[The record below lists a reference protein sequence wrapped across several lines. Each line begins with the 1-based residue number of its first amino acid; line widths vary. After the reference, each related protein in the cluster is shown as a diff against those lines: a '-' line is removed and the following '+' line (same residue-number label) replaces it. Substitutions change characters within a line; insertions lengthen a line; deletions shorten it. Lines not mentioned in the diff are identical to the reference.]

1 MVIRTSLRPLG
12 KGASNLVHLEWF
24 NGLTLTYPDE
34 PQMTSEYNADHA
46 GRSIYNPYMQ
56 MYEDGLRGR
65 FLSTGQNTYNGRQS
79 SYISGKLNEI
89 LPDGLVQFRNMIRF
103 KGSGFTANSNN
114 DEEAIDSAEMISN
127 FNYLD
132 SQLTFA
138 SSESPVTITDD
149 TPKMFGPVYEPG
161 QKHWYASTYYADSGL
176 NQINLRTARDSS
188 SNPEQWVLMKR
199 AYISGIS
206 GFSGT
211 SQIYGPFRNNASMM
225 GVIASRLDGAP
236 GLESRL
242 NEHHKLKSGGSYS
255 TGGSWV
261 SQETAIKLYLHQGSA
276 SIYDAATPWSCSYHY
291 VNGLYGAFCVM
302 VDMFTYSQKES
313 FYGDSL
319 SYAKVCWSAQTS
331 TQDIDGVMSTNQTF
345 WDSTNEQKIS
355 IYAPW
360 AMNGTTPCDRFLAV
374 LRTNTDAPHT
384 LLILDYNFQ
393 PQAGHAIPNNRL
405 SFTNTGIAIA
415 DNDNKVISLH
425 SRANYLLVQRVD
437 YSIRLIQFTDSG
449 IPGRNV
455 FKEFKPIFDGSS
467 KWAVIGFFRNYVYF
481 VQINN
486 PNEQM
491 SHDMVNNKIALNSKI
506 CRVSMYNLMKEDQ
519 ED

>member
-12 KGASNLVHLEWF
+12 KGASNLAPLEWF

-34 PQMTSEYNADHA
+34 PQMSSEYNADHA

-56 MYEDGLRGR
+56 MYEDRLRGR
-65 FLSTGQNTYNGRQS
+65 FLSTGQNTYNCRQN
-79 SYISGKLNEI
+79 YYLSGALNEL
-89 LPDGLVQFRNMIRF
+89 LPAGLVQFRNMIRF
-103 KGSGFTANSNN
+103 KGSGFTANSSN

-138 SSESPVTITDD
+138 SSESPVTIKDN
-149 TPKMFGPVYEPG
+149 TPKMFGPVYEPA

-176 NQINLRTARDSS
+176 NQINLRTAGDSS

-206 GFSGT
+206 GFSGA

-225 GVIASRLDGAP
+225 GVIANSLNGAP
-236 GLESRL
+236 GAESQLR
-242 NEHHKLKSGGSYS
+242 EHHGLKSGGSYS

-276 SIYDAATPWSCSYHY
+276 SKFGEATPWSCSYHY
-291 VNGLYGAFCVM
+291 VNSLYGAFCVM
-302 VDMFTYSQKES
+302 VDMFTYSQVAN
-313 FYGDSL
+313 FYGDSFH
-319 SYAKVCWSAQTS
+319 YAKVTWSAQTT
-331 TQDIDGVMSTNQTF
+331 TQNIDGVMSTNQTF
-345 WDSTNEQKIS
+345 WDATNEQKIS
-355 IYAPW
+355 IYSPL
-360 AMNGTTPCDRFLAV
+360 AMNNSTPYDRFLAV
-374 LRTNTDAPHT
+374 LRTNTVDAPHT

-393 PQAGHAIPNNRL
+393 PQAGNTIPNNRL
-405 SFTNTGIAIA
+405 SFTNTGIAVA
-415 DNDNKVISLH
+415 DNNNKVISLH
-425 SRANYLLVQRVD
+425 SMANYLLVQRAD

-449 IPGRNV
+449 IPGSNV
-455 FKEFKPIFDGSS
+455 YKEFKPIFDGSS

-486 PNEQM
+486 PDERMGRNMAE
-491 SHDMVNNKIALNSKI
+491 NKIVLGSKI
-506 CRVSMYNLMKEDQ
+506 CRVSMYDLMKKD
-519 ED
+519 

>member
-12 KGASNLVHLEWF
+12 KGASNLAPLEWF

-56 MYEDGLRGR
+56 MYEDRLRGR
-65 FLSTGQNTYNGRQS
+65 FLSTGQNTYNCRQNHYIAGR
-79 SYISGKLNEI
+79 LNEL
-89 LPDGLVQFRNMIRF
+89 LPAGLVQFRNMIRF
-103 KGSGFTANSNN
+103 KGSGFTANSSN

-132 SQLTFA
+132 GQLTFA
-138 SSESPVTITDD
+138 SSESPVTIKDN
-149 TPKMFGPVYEPG
+149 TPMMFGPVFEPG

-176 NQINLRTARDSS
+176 NQINLRTARDASA
-188 SNPEQWVLMKR
+188 NPENWVLMKR
-199 AYISGIS
+199 AYISGVS
-206 GFSGT
+206 GFQGL
-211 SQIYGPFRNNASMM
+211 SQIYGPFRNNATML
-225 GVIASRLDGAP
+225 GVIANRVNGAP
-236 GLESRL
+236 GLESQL
-242 NEHHKLKSGGSYS
+242 SEHHGLKSGGSYS
-255 TGGSWV
+255 TGASWV
-261 SQETAIKLYLHQGSA
+261 SQKTAIKLYLHKNSA
-276 SIYDAATPWSCSYHY
+276 SKFDGATPWSCSYHY
-291 VNGLYGAFCVM
+291 VNGLHGAFCVM
-302 VDMFTYSQKES
+302 VDMFTYSQTAS

-319 SYAKVCWSAQTS
+319 HYAKVCWSAQTS
-331 TQDIDGVMSTNQTF
+331 EQNVDGVMSTNQTF

-360 AMNGTTPCDRFLAV
+360 AMNNMTPNDRFLAV

-393 PQAGHAIPNNRL
+393 PQAENAIPNNRL
-405 SFTNTGIAIA
+405 SFTNTGIAVA
-415 DNDNKVISLH
+415 DNYNKVISLH
-425 SRANYLLVQRVD
+425 SMANYLLVQRAD

-455 FKEFKPIFDGSS
+455 FKEFKPIFGGSS
-467 KWAVIGFFRNYVYF
+467 KWAVIGFFRDYVYF

-486 PNEQM
+486 PDEQM
-491 SHDMVNNKIALNSKI
+491 SRNMAENKIALNSKI
-506 CRVSMYNLMKEDQ
+506 CRVSMYDLMKKD
-519 ED
+519 

>member
-12 KGASNLVHLEWF
+12 KGASNLVPLEWF

-56 MYEDGLRGR
+56 MYEDRLRGR
-65 FLSTGQNTYNGRQS
+65 FLSTGQNTYNCRQNYYIDGR
-79 SYISGKLNEI
+79 INEL
-89 LPDGLVQFRNMIRF
+89 LPAGLVQFRNMIRF
-103 KGSGFTANSNN
+103 KGSGFTANSSN

-132 SQLTFA
+132 SQLTFT
-138 SSESPVTITDD
+138 SSSSPVAINGD
-149 TPKMFGPVYEPG
+149 TPMMFGPVYEPV

-176 NQINLRTARDSS
+176 NQINLRTARDASA
-188 SNPEQWVLMKR
+188 NPENWVLMKR

-206 GFSGT
+206 GFSVS
-211 SQIYGPFRNNASMM
+211 SQIYGPFRNNATML
-225 GVIASRLDGAP
+225 GVIANRVNGEGA
-236 GLESRL
+236 ESNL
-242 NEHHKLKSGGSYS
+242 SENNGLKSGGSYS
-255 TGGSWV
+255 VGASWV
-261 SQETAIKLYLHQGSA
+261 SQETAIKLYLHRNSA
-276 SIYDAATPWSCSYHY
+276 SKFGAATPWSCSYHY
-291 VNGLYGAFCVM
+291 VNSLYGAFCVM
-302 VDMFTYSQKES
+302 VDMFTYNQLANFYADS
-313 FYGDSL
+313 FG
-319 SYAKVCWSAQTS
+319 YAKVCWSAQTS
-331 TQDIDGVMSTNQTF
+331 TQNIDGVMSTNQTF
-345 WDSTNEQKIS
+345 WDSTNEEKIS

-360 AMNGTTPCDRFLAV
+360 AMNNTTPYDRFLAV
-374 LRTNTDAPHT
+374 LRTNTNKPHT

-393 PQAGHAIPNNRL
+393 PLAGNTIPNNRL
-405 SFTNTGIAIA
+405 SFTNTGIAVA
-415 DNDNKVISLH
+415 DNNNKVISLH
-425 SRANYLLVQRVD
+425 SLANYLIVQRAD

-449 IPGRNV
+449 IPSRNV

-491 SHDMVNNKIALNSKI
+491 SRNMDENKIALNSKI
-506 CRVSMYNLMKEDQ
+506 CRVSMYDLMKKD
-519 ED
+519 

>member
-12 KGASNLVHLEWF
+12 KGASNLVPLEWF

-34 PQMTSEYNADHA
+34 PQMSSEYNADHA

-56 MYEDGLRGR
+56 MYEDRLRGR
-65 FLSTGQNTYNGRQS
+65 FLSTGQNTYNCRQNYYLS
-79 SYISGKLNEI
+79 ALNEI
-89 LPDGLVQFRNMIRF
+89 LPAGLVQFRNMIRF
-103 KGSGFTANSNN
+103 KGSGFTANSSN

-138 SSESPVTITDD
+138 SSESPVTINDN
-149 TPKMFGPVYEPG
+149 TPMMFGPVYEPA

-206 GFSGT
+206 EFSGG
-211 SQIYGPFRNNASMM
+211 SQIYGPFRNNATML
-225 GVIASRLDGAP
+225 GVIANRVNGVP
-236 GLESRL
+236 GSESQL
-242 NEHHKLKSGGSYS
+242 SEHHGLKSGGSYS

-261 SQETAIKLYLHQGSA
+261 SQKTAIKLYLHRGSA
-276 SIYDAATPWSCSYHY
+276 SKFGEATPWSCSYHY
-291 VNGLYGAFCVM
+291 VNGLYGAFCIM
-302 VDMFTYSQKES
+302 VDMFTYNQLAN
-313 FYGDSL
+313 FYVDSL
-319 SYAKVCWSAQTS
+319 DYAKVSWSAGTS
-331 TQDIDGVMSTNQTF
+331 EQNIDGVMSTNQTF
-345 WDSTNEQKIS
+345 WDATNEQKIS

-360 AMNGTTPCDRFLAV
+360 AMNNSAPNDRFLAV

-384 LLILDYNFQ
+384 LLSLNYNFQ
-393 PQAGHAIPNNRL
+393 PQAGNTIPNNRL
-405 SFTNTGIAIA
+405 SFTNTGIAVA
-415 DNDNKVISLH
+415 DNYNKVMSLH
-425 SRANYLLVQRVD
+425 SMANYLIVQRAD

-449 IPGRNV
+449 IPSHNV
-455 FKEFKPIFDGSS
+455 YKEFKPIFGGSS

-486 PNEQM
+486 PNERM
-491 SHDMVNNKIALNSKI
+491 SRNMAENKIALNSKI
-506 CRVSMYNLMKEDQ
+506 CRIHRDKLMKKD
-519 ED
+519 

>member
-12 KGASNLVHLEWF
+12 KGASNLIPLEWF

-34 PQMTSEYNADHA
+34 PQMSSEYNSDHA

-56 MYEDGLRGR
+56 MYEDRLRGR
-65 FLSTGQNTYNGRQS
+65 FLSTGQSTYNCRQN
-79 SYISGKLNEI
+79 YYLSGALNEI
-89 LPDGLVQFRNMIRF
+89 LPAGLVQFRNMIRF

-132 SQLTFA
+132 SQLTFT
-138 SSESPVTITDD
+138 SSDSPVAIKDN
-149 TPKMFGPVYEPG
+149 TPMMFGPVYEPV

-176 NQINLRTARDSS
+176 NQINLRTARDAS

-206 GFSGT
+206 GFSGS
-211 SQIYGPFRNNASMM
+211 SQIYGPFRNNATML
-225 GVIASRLDGAP
+225 GVIASRVDGVP
-236 GLESRL
+236 GSESQL
-242 NEHHKLKSGGSYS
+242 SEHHRLKSGGSYS

-261 SQETAIKLYLHQGSA
+261 SQETAIKLYLHRGSK
-276 SIYDAATPWSCSYHY
+276 SQFGAAVPWSCSYHY

-302 VDMFTYSQKES
+302 VDMFTYNVLPH
-313 FYGDSL
+313 FYADSL
-319 SYAKVCWSAQTS
+319 DYAKVSWSAGTS
-331 TQDIDGVMSTNQTF
+331 EENVDGVMSTNQTF
-345 WDSTNEQKIS
+345 WDATNEQKIS

-360 AMNGTTPCDRFLAV
+360 AMNNTTPSDRFLAV
-374 LRTNTDAPHT
+374 LRTNTTDAPHT
-384 LLILDYNFQ
+384 LLSLNYNFQ
-393 PQAGHAIPNNRL
+393 PQAGHTIPNNRL
-405 SFTNTGIAIA
+405 SFTNTGIAVA
-415 DNDNKVISLH
+415 DNYNKVMSLH
-425 SRANYLLVQRVD
+425 SMANYLIVQRAD

-449 IPGRNV
+449 IPGSNV
-455 FKEFKPIFDGSS
+455 YKEFKPIFGGSS

-486 PNEQM
+486 PNERM
-491 SHDMVNNKIALNSKI
+491 SRNMDENKIALNSKI
-506 CRVSMYNLMKEDQ
+506 CRIHRDKLMKKD
-519 ED
+519 

>member
-12 KGASNLVHLEWF
+12 KGASNLVPLEWF

-56 MYEDGLRGR
+56 MYEDRLRGR
-65 FLSTGQNTYNGRQS
+65 FLSTGQNTYNCRQN
-79 SYISGKLNEI
+79 YYLSGALNEL
-89 LPDGLVQFRNMIRF
+89 LPAGLVQFRNMIRF
-103 KGSGFTANSNN
+103 KGSGFTANSSN

-138 SSESPVTITDD
+138 SSESPVTIKDN
-149 TPKMFGPVYEPG
+149 TPKMFGPVYEPV

-206 GFSGT
+206 GFSGA

-225 GVIASRLDGAP
+225 GVIANRLNGAP
-236 GLESRL
+236 GAESQLR
-242 NEHHKLKSGGSYS
+242 EHHGLKSGGSYS

-276 SIYDAATPWSCSYHY
+276 SKFGAATPWSCSYHY
-291 VNGLYGAFCVM
+291 VNSLYGAFCVM
-302 VDMFTYSQKES
+302 VDMFTYSQVAN

-319 SYAKVCWSAQTS
+319 HYAKVTWSAQTT
-331 TQDIDGVMSTNQTF
+331 TQNIDDVMSTNQTF
-345 WDSTNEQKIS
+345 WDATNEQKIS
-355 IYAPW
+355 IYSPL
-360 AMNGTTPCDRFLAV
+360 AMNNMTPYDRFLAV

-393 PQAGHAIPNNRL
+393 PQAGNTIPNNRL
-405 SFTNTGIAIA
+405 SFTNTGIAVA
-415 DNDNKVISLH
+415 DNNNKVISLH
-425 SRANYLLVQRVD
+425 SRANYLLVQRAD

-449 IPGRNV
+449 IPGSNV
-455 FKEFKPIFDGSS
+455 YKEFKPIFDGSS
-467 KWAVIGFFRNYVYF
+467 KWAVIGFFRDYVYF

-486 PNEQM
+486 PDEQM
-491 SHDMVNNKIALNSKI
+491 SKNMAENKIALNSKI
-506 CRVSMYNLMKEDQ
+506 CRVSMYDLMKKD
-519 ED
+519 

>member
-12 KGASNLVHLEWF
+12 KGASNLAPLEWF

-56 MYEDGLRGR
+56 MYEDRLRGR
-65 FLSTGQNTYNGRQS
+65 FLSTGQNTYNCRQNHYIAGR
-79 SYISGKLNEI
+79 LNEL
-89 LPDGLVQFRNMIRF
+89 LPAGLVQFRNMIRF
-103 KGSGFTANSNN
+103 KGSGFTANSSN

-132 SQLTFA
+132 GQLTFA
-138 SSESPVTITDD
+138 SSESPVTIKDN
-149 TPKMFGPVYEPG
+149 TPMMFGPVFEPG

-176 NQINLRTARDSS
+176 NQINLRTARDASA
-188 SNPEQWVLMKR
+188 NPENWVLMKR
-199 AYISGIS
+199 AYISGVS
-206 GFSGT
+206 GFQGL
-211 SQIYGPFRNNASMM
+211 SQIYGPFRNNATML
-225 GVIASRLDGAP
+225 GVIANRVNGAP
-236 GLESRL
+236 GLESQL
-242 NEHHKLKSGGSYS
+242 SEHHGLKSGGSYS
-255 TGGSWV
+255 TGASWV
-261 SQETAIKLYLHQGSA
+261 SQKTAIKLYLHKNSA
-276 SIYDAATPWSCSYHY
+276 SKFGEATPWSCSYHY
-291 VNGLYGAFCVM
+291 VNGLHGAFCVM
-302 VDMFTYSQKES
+302 VDMFTYSQTAS

-319 SYAKVCWSAQTS
+319 HYAKVCWSAQTS
-331 TQDIDGVMSTNQTF
+331 EQNVAGVMSTNQTF

-360 AMNGTTPCDRFLAV
+360 AMNNMTPNDRFLAV

-393 PQAGHAIPNNRL
+393 PQAENAIPNNRL
-405 SFTNTGIAIA
+405 SFTNTGIAVA
-415 DNDNKVISLH
+415 DNYNKVISLH
-425 SRANYLLVQRVD
+425 SMANYLLVQRAD

-455 FKEFKPIFDGSS
+455 FKEFKPIFGGSS
-467 KWAVIGFFRNYVYF
+467 KWAVIGFFRDYVYF

-486 PNEQM
+486 PDEQM
-491 SHDMVNNKIALNSKI
+491 SRNMAENKIALNSKI
-506 CRVSMYNLMKEDQ
+506 CRVSMYDLMKKD
-519 ED
+519 

>member
-12 KGASNLVHLEWF
+12 KGASNLVPLEWF

-34 PQMTSEYNADHA
+34 PQMTSKYNADHA

-56 MYEDGLRGR
+56 MYEDRLRGR
-65 FLSTGQNTYNGRQS
+65 FLSTGQNTYNCRQNYYIAGR
-79 SYISGKLNEI
+79 LNEL
-89 LPDGLVQFRNMIRF
+89 LPAGLVQFRNMIRF

-132 SQLTFA
+132 SQLTFT
-138 SSESPVTITDD
+138 SSDSPVAIKDN

-206 GFSGT
+206 GFSGA

-225 GVIASRLDGAP
+225 GVIANRVNGVP
-236 GLESRL
+236 GSESQL
-242 NEHHKLKSGGSYS
+242 SEHHGLKSGGSYS

-261 SQETAIKLYLHQGSA
+261 SQETAIKLYLHRGSP
-276 SIYDAATPWSCSYHY
+276 SKFGEATPWSCSYHY
-291 VNGLYGAFCVM
+291 VNGRYGAFCVM
-302 VDMFTYSQKES
+302 VDMFTYNQMAN
-313 FYGDSL
+313 FYGDSFH
-319 SYAKVCWSAQTS
+319 YAKVSWSASTS
-331 TQDIDGVMSTNQTF
+331 TQNIDGVMSTNQTF
-345 WDSTNEQKIS
+345 WDSTNGQKIS
-355 IYAPW
+355 IYSPW
-360 AMNGTTPCDRFLAV
+360 AMNNMTPNDRFLAV

-393 PQAGHAIPNNRL
+393 PQAGNTIPNNRL
-405 SFTNTGIAIA
+405 SFTNTGIAVA
-415 DNDNKVISLH
+415 DNNNKVISLH
-425 SRANYLLVQRVD
+425 SMANYLLVQRAD

-449 IPGRNV
+449 IPSRNI
-455 FKEFKPIFDGSS
+455 FKEFKPIFGGSS
-467 KWAVIGFFRNYVYF
+467 KWAVIGFFRNYIYF

-486 PNEQM
+486 PDERM
-491 SHDMVNNKIALNSKI
+491 SRNMGENKIALNSKI
-506 CRVSMYNLMKEDQ
+506 CRVSMYDLMKKD
-519 ED
+519 

>member
-12 KGASNLVHLEWF
+12 KGASNLAPLEWF

-34 PQMTSEYNADHA
+34 PQMSSEYNADHE

-56 MYEDGLRGR
+56 MYEDRLRGR
-65 FLSTGQNTYNGRQS
+65 FLSTGQNTYNCRQN
-79 SYISGKLNEI
+79 YYLKGALNEI
-89 LPDGLVQFRNMIRF
+89 LPAGLVQFRNMIRF
-103 KGSGFTANSNN
+103 KGSGFTANSSN

-138 SSESPVTITDD
+138 SSESPVTIKDN
-149 TPKMFGPVYEPG
+149 TPEMFGPVYEPA

-199 AYISGIS
+199 AYKAGIS
-206 GFSGT
+206 RFSGV
-211 SQIYGPFRNNASMM
+211 SQIYGPFRNNTTML
-225 GVIASRLDGAP
+225 GVIANRVNGVP
-236 GLESRL
+236 GSESQL
-242 NEHHKLKSGGSYS
+242 SEHHGLKSGGSYS

-261 SQETAIKLYLHQGSA
+261 SQETAIKLCLHRGSK
-276 SIYDAATPWSCSYHY
+276 SKFGEATPWSCSYHY

-302 VDMFTYSQKES
+302 VDMFTYNQLSS
-313 FYGDSL
+313 FYTDSL
-319 SYAKVCWSAQTS
+319 DYAKVSWSAGTS
-331 TQDIDGVMSTNQTF
+331 EENIDGVMSTNQTF
-345 WDSTNEQKIS
+345 WDATNEQKIS

-360 AMNGTTPCDRFLAV
+360 AMNNSTPNDRFLAV

-384 LLILDYNFQ
+384 LLSLNYNFQ
-393 PQAGHAIPNNRL
+393 PQPGNTIPNNRL
-405 SFTNTGIAIA
+405 SFTNTGIAVA
-415 DNDNKVISLH
+415 DNYNKVMSLH
-425 SRANYLLVQRVD
+425 SMANYLIVQRAD

-449 IPGRNV
+449 IPSHNV
-455 FKEFKPIFDGSS
+455 YKEFKPIFGGSS

-491 SHDMVNNKIALNSKI
+491 SRHMAENKIALNSKI
-506 CRVSMYNLMKEDQ
+506 CRIHRDKLMKKD
-519 ED
+519 

>member
-12 KGASNLVHLEWF
+12 KGASNLAPLEWF

-56 MYEDGLRGR
+56 MYEDRLRGR
-65 FLSTGQNTYNGRQS
+65 FLSTGQNTYNCRQNHYIAGR
-79 SYISGKLNEI
+79 LNEL
-89 LPDGLVQFRNMIRF
+89 LPAGLVQFRNMIRF
-103 KGSGFTANSNN
+103 KGSGFTANSSN

-132 SQLTFA
+132 GQLTFA
-138 SSESPVTITDD
+138 SSESPVTIKDN
-149 TPKMFGPVYEPG
+149 TPMMFGPVFEPG

-176 NQINLRTARDSS
+176 NQINLRTARDASA
-188 SNPEQWVLMKR
+188 NPENWVLMKR
-199 AYISGIS
+199 AYISGVS
-206 GFSGT
+206 GFQGL
-211 SQIYGPFRNNASMM
+211 SQIYGPFRNNATML
-225 GVIASRLDGAP
+225 GVIANRVNGAP
-236 GLESRL
+236 GLESQL
-242 NEHHKLKSGGSYS
+242 SEHHGLKSGGSYS
-255 TGGSWV
+255 TGASWV
-261 SQETAIKLYLHQGSA
+261 SQKTAIKLYLHKNSA
-276 SIYDAATPWSCSYHY
+276 SKFDGATPWSCSYHY
-291 VNGLYGAFCVM
+291 VNGLHGAFCVM
-302 VDMFTYSQKES
+302 VDMFTYSQTAS

-319 SYAKVCWSAQTS
+319 HYAKVCWSAQTS
-331 TQDIDGVMSTNQTF
+331 EQNVAGVMSTNQTF

-360 AMNGTTPCDRFLAV
+360 AMNNMTPNDRFLAV

-393 PQAGHAIPNNRL
+393 PQAENAIPNNRL
-405 SFTNTGIAIA
+405 SFTNTGIAVA
-415 DNDNKVISLH
+415 DNYNKVISLH
-425 SRANYLLVQRVD
+425 SMANYLLVQRAD

-455 FKEFKPIFDGSS
+455 FKEFKPIFGGSS
-467 KWAVIGFFRNYVYF
+467 KWAVIGFFRDYVYF

-486 PNEQM
+486 PDEQM
-491 SHDMVNNKIALNSKI
+491 SRNMAENKIALNSKI
-506 CRVSMYNLMKEDQ
+506 CRVSMYDLMKKD
-519 ED
+519 

>member
-12 KGASNLVHLEWF
+12 KGASNLAPLEWF

-56 MYEDGLRGR
+56 MYEDRLRGR
-65 FLSTGQNTYNGRQS
+65 FLSTGQSTYNCRQN
-79 SYISGKLNEI
+79 YYLRGALNEI
-89 LPDGLVQFRNMIRF
+89 LPAGLVQFRNMIRF

-132 SQLTFA
+132 SQLTFV
-138 SSESPVTITDD
+138 SSASPVTIKDN
-149 TPKMFGPVYEPG
+149 TPEMFGPVYEPA

-176 NQINLRTARDSS
+176 NQINLRTARDAS

-199 AYISGIS
+199 AYIRGIS
-206 GFSGT
+206 GFSGL
-211 SQIYGPFRNNASMM
+211 SQIYGPFRNNATML
-225 GVIASRLDGAP
+225 GVIANRVNGVP
-236 GLESRL
+236 GLESQL
-242 NEHHKLKSGGSYS
+242 SENNGLKSGGPYS
-255 TGGSWV
+255 TGASWV
-261 SQETAIKLYLHQGSA
+261 SQKTAIKLYLHRNSESKFGE
-276 SIYDAATPWSCSYHY
+276 ATPWSCSYHY
-291 VNGLYGAFCVM
+291 VNSLYGAFCIM
-302 VDMFTYSQKES
+302 VDMFTYNQMSN

-319 SYAKVCWSAQTS
+319 SYAKVCWSSQTT
-331 TQDIDGVMSTNQTF
+331 TQNIDDVMSTNQTF
-345 WDSTNEQKIS
+345 WDSTNGQKIS

-360 AMNGTTPCDRFLAV
+360 AMNNSAPHDRFLAV

-393 PQAGHAIPNNRL
+393 PQEGKTIPNNRL
-405 SFTNTGIAIA
+405 SFTNTGIAVA
-415 DNDNKVISLH
+415 DNNNKVISLH
-425 SRANYLLVQRVD
+425 SMANYLLVQRAD

-449 IPGRNV
+449 IPSYNV
-455 FKEFKPIFDGSS
+455 YKEFKPIFDGSS

-491 SHDMVNNKIALNSKI
+491 RRNMDENKIVLGSKI
-506 CRVSMYNLMKEDQ
+506 CRVSMYDLMKKD
-519 ED
+519 

>member
-12 KGASNLVHLEWF
+12 KGASNLALLKWF

-56 MYEDGLRGR
+56 MYEDSLRGR
-65 FLSTGQNTYNGRQS
+65 FLSTGQNTYNCRQT
-79 SYISGKLNEI
+79 YYLSGALNEI
-89 LPDGLVQFRNMIRF
+89 LPAGLVQFRNMIRF
-103 KGSGFTANSNN
+103 KGTGFTANSSN

-132 SQLTFA
+132 SQLTFT
-138 SSESPVTITDD
+138 SSDSPVAIKDN
-149 TPKMFGPVYEPG
+149 TPQMFGPVYEPA

-176 NQINLRTARDSS
+176 NQINLRTARDASA
-188 SNPEQWVLMKR
+188 NPENWVLMKR
-199 AYISGIS
+199 AYISGVS
-206 GFSGT
+206 QFSGS
-211 SQIYGPFRNNASMM
+211 SQIYGPFRNNATML
-225 GVIASRLDGAP
+225 GVIANRVDGVP
-236 GLESRL
+236 GLESKL
-242 NEHHKLKSGGSYS
+242 SEHHGLESGGSYS
-255 TGGSWV
+255 AEASWV
-261 SQETAIKLYLHQGSA
+261 SQETALKLCLHRGSV
-276 SIYDAATPWSCSYHY
+276 SKFSDAVPWSCSYHY
-291 VNGLYGAFCVM
+291 VNSLYGAFCVM
-302 VDMFTYSQKES
+302 VDMFTYNQVANFYSDS
-313 FYGDSL
+313 F

-331 TQDIDGVMSTNQTF
+331 TQNIDGVMSTNQTF

-360 AMNGTTPCDRFLAV
+360 AMNNATPFDRFLAV
-374 LRTNTDAPHT
+374 LRTNTAAPHT

-393 PQAGHAIPNNRL
+393 PRSGNTIPNNRL
-405 SFTNTGIAIA
+405 SFTNTGIAVA
-415 DNDNKVISLH
+415 DNNNKVISLH
-425 SRANYLLVQRVD
+425 SMANYLLVQRAD

-455 FKEFKPIFDGSS
+455 FKEFKPFFGGSS

-486 PNEQM
+486 PDERM
-491 SHDMVNNKIALNSKI
+491 SRTMDKNKIVLGSKI
-506 CRVSMYNLMKEDQ
+506 CRVSMYDLMKKD
-519 ED
+519 

>member
-12 KGASNLVHLEWF
+12 KGASNLVPLEWF

-56 MYEDGLRGR
+56 MYEDKLRGR
-65 FLSTGQNTYNGRQS
+65 FLSTGQSIYNCRQN
-79 SYISGKLNEI
+79 SYIPGKLNEI

-103 KGSGFTANSNN
+103 KGSGFTANSSN

-138 SSESPVTITDD
+138 SSESPVTIKDN
-149 TPKMFGPVYEPG
+149 TPKMFGPVYEPA

-176 NQINLRTARDSS
+176 NQINLRTSRDASA
-188 SNPEQWVLMKR
+188 NPENWVLMKR

-206 GFSGT
+206 RFSGA

-225 GVIASRLDGAP
+225 GVIANRLNGAP
-236 GLESRL
+236 GAESQL
-242 NEHHKLKSGGSYS
+242 SEHHGLKSGGSYS

-276 SIYDAATPWSCSYHY
+276 SKFGEATPWSCSYHY

-302 VDMFTYSQKES
+302 VDMFTYSQVAS

-319 SYAKVCWSAQTS
+319 HYAKVCWSAQTS
-331 TQDIDGVMSTNQTF
+331 EQNIDGVMSTNQTF

-355 IYAPW
+355 IYSPW
-360 AMNGTTPCDRFLAV
+360 AMNNTTPSDRFLAV

-393 PQAGHAIPNNRL
+393 PQAGNTIPNNRL
-405 SFTNTGIAIA
+405 SFTNTGIAVA
-415 DNDNKVISLH
+415 DNYNKVISLH
-425 SRANYLLVQRVD
+425 SMANYLLVQRAD

-467 KWAVIGFFRNYVYF
+467 KWAVIGFFRYYVYF

-486 PNEQM
+486 PDEQM
-491 SHDMVNNKIALNSKI
+491 SKNMAENKIALNSKI
-506 CRVSMYNLMKEDQ
+506 CRVSMYDLMKKD
-519 ED
+519 

>member
-12 KGASNLVHLEWF
+12 KGASNLVPLEWF

-56 MYEDGLRGR
+56 MYEDSLRGR
-65 FLSTGQNTYNGRQS
+65 FLSTGQSIYNCRQN
-79 SYISGKLNEI
+79 YYVAGKLNEV
-89 LPDGLVQFRNMIRF
+89 LPAGLVQFRNMIRF

-138 SSESPVTITDD
+138 SSESPVTIKDN
-149 TPKMFGPVYEPG
+149 TPEMFGPVYEPA

-188 SNPEQWVLMKR
+188 ANPEQWVLMKR

-206 GFSGT
+206 DFSGS
-211 SQIYGPFRNNASMM
+211 SQIYGPFRNNTSMI
-225 GVIASRLDGAP
+225 GVIANRLNGAP
-236 GLESRL
+236 GTESQL
-242 NEHHKLKSGGSYS
+242 SGHHGLISGGPYS
-255 TGGSWV
+255 TGGNWV
-261 SQETAIKLYLHQGSA
+261 SQETAIKLYLHRGSA
-276 SIYDAATPWSCSYHY
+276 SKFDNATPWSCSYHY

-302 VDMFTYSQKES
+302 VDMFTYNQIANFYSDS
-313 FYGDSL
+313 F
-319 SYAKVCWSAQTS
+319 SYAKVCWSAQTT

-355 IYAPW
+355 IYSPW
-360 AMNGTTPCDRFLAV
+360 AMNDSAPHDRFLAV
-374 LRTNTDAPHT
+374 LRTNTAAPHT

-393 PQAGHAIPNNRL
+393 PQGGKTIPNNRL
-405 SFTNTGIAIA
+405 SFTNTGIAVA
-415 DNDNKVISLH
+415 DNSNKVISLH
-425 SRANYLLVQRVD
+425 SLANYLLVQRAD

-449 IPGRNV
+449 LPSHNV
-455 FKEFKPIFDGSS
+455 YKEFKPIFDGSS
-467 KWAVIGFFRNYVYF
+467 KWAVIGFFRKYVYF

-486 PNEQM
+486 PNERM
-491 SHDMVNNKIALNSKI
+491 SRNMDENKIVLGSKI
-506 CRVSMYNLMKEDQ
+506 CRVSMYDLMKKD
-519 ED
+519 

>member
-12 KGASNLVHLEWF
+12 KGASNLAPLEWF

-34 PQMTSEYNADHA
+34 PQMPSEYNADHA

-56 MYEDGLRGR
+56 MYEDRLRGR
-65 FLSTGQNTYNGRQS
+65 FLSTGQNTYNCRQN
-79 SYISGKLNEI
+79 YYLSGALNEI
-89 LPDGLVQFRNMIRF
+89 LPAGLVQFRNMIRF
-103 KGSGFTANSNN
+103 KGSGFTANSSN

-138 SSESPVTITDD
+138 SSQSPVTIKDN
-149 TPKMFGPVYEPG
+149 TPEMFGPVYEPA

-199 AYISGIS
+199 AYLRGIS
-206 GFSGT
+206 AFSGA
-211 SQIYGPFRNNASMM
+211 SQIYGPFRNNASMI
-225 GVIASRLDGAP
+225 GVIANRLNGAP
-236 GLESRL
+236 GAESQL
-242 NEHHKLKSGGSYS
+242 KEHHGLKSGGSYS

-276 SIYDAATPWSCSYHY
+276 SKFDEATPWSCSYHY
-291 VNGLYGAFCVM
+291 VNGLNGAFCVM
-302 VDMFTYSQKES
+302 VDMFTYSQLAS
-313 FYGDSL
+313 FYGDSFH
-319 SYAKVCWSAQTS
+319 YAKVCWSAQTS
-331 TQDIDGVMSTNQTF
+331 EQNVDGVMSTNQTF
-345 WDSTNEQKIS
+345 WDATNEQKIS

-360 AMNGTTPCDRFLAV
+360 AMNNSAPYDIFLAV
-374 LRTNTDAPHT
+374 LRTNTTYAPHT
-384 LLILDYNFQ
+384 LLSLDYNFQ
-393 PQAGHAIPNNRL
+393 PQPGNAIPNNRL
-405 SFTNTGIAIA
+405 SFTNTGIAVA
-415 DNDNKVISLH
+415 DNYNKVISLH
-425 SRANYLLVQRVD
+425 SMANYLLVQRAD
-437 YSIRLIQFTDSG
+437 YSIRLIQFAYSG
-449 IPGRNV
+449 IPGSNV
-455 FKEFKPIFDGSS
+455 YKEFKPIFGGSS

-491 SHDMVNNKIALNSKI
+491 SRNMAENKIALNSKI
-506 CRVSMYNLMKEDQ
+506 CRIHRDKLMKKD
-519 ED
+519 

>member
-12 KGASNLVHLEWF
+12 KGASNLALLEWF

-56 MYEDGLRGR
+56 MYEDRLRGR
-65 FLSTGQNTYNGRQS
+65 FLSTGQNTYNCRQN
-79 SYISGKLNEI
+79 YYLSGALNEI
-89 LPDGLVQFRNMIRF
+89 LPAGLVQFRNMIRF
-103 KGSGFTANSNN
+103 KGTGFTANSSN

-132 SQLTFA
+132 SQLTFT
-138 SSESPVTITDD
+138 SSDSPVAIKDN
-149 TPKMFGPVYEPG
+149 TPKMFGPVYEPV

-176 NQINLRTARDSS
+176 NQINLRTARDASA
-188 SNPEQWVLMKR
+188 NPENWVLMKR
-199 AYISGIS
+199 AYISGVS
-206 GFSGT
+206 QFSGS
-211 SQIYGPFRNNASMM
+211 SQIYGPFRNNATML
-225 GVIASRLDGAP
+225 GVIANRVNGVP
-236 GLESRL
+236 GFESQL
-242 NEHHKLKSGGSYS
+242 SEHHGLKSGGSYS
-255 TGGSWV
+255 AGASWV
-261 SQETAIKLYLHQGSA
+261 SQKTAVKLYLHRGSE
-276 SIYDAATPWSCSYHY
+276 SKFGDAVPWSCSYHY

-302 VDMFTYSQKES
+302 VDMFTYSQVAN

-319 SYAKVCWSAQTS
+319 NYAKVCWSAQTS
-331 TQDIDGVMSTNQTF
+331 TQNVDGVMSTNQTF

-360 AMNGTTPCDRFLAV
+360 AMNNTTPSDRFLAV
-374 LRTNTDAPHT
+374 LRTNTDDAPHT

-393 PQAGHAIPNNRL
+393 PQSGNTIPNNRL
-405 SFTNTGIAIA
+405 SFTNTGIAVA
-415 DNDNKVISLH
+415 DNNNKVISLH
-425 SRANYLLVQRVD
+425 SMANYLLVQRAD

-455 FKEFKPIFDGSS
+455 FKEFKPIFGGSS

-486 PNEQM
+486 PDEQM
-491 SHDMVNNKIALNSKI
+491 SRNMDENKIVLGSKI
-506 CRVSMYNLMKEDQ
+506 CRVSMYDLMKKD
-519 ED
+519 